1 MLFHYQNYLE
11 KMNKKENKLNANLNI
26 LLVDDHFVVRRGIEL
41 IINSTFPNAVI
52 HNAENYIEAA
62 EIIKAEN
69 IDLIVLDIIINGVE
83 NIKVMKELKTIQS
96 TTKILIFSCHE
107 EENYGLRYVKNGA
120 DGYLHKYC
128 SEAKIIDAI
137 NQVLSTGHFYSDE
150 IKNKLDN
157 NAKRKPV
164 LNPIDAL
171 SNREFEIAKML
182 VDGSGNLE
190 IANKLNIQMSTV
202 STYKNRV
209 FEKLDV
215 NNIIAL
221 STFFKDNIN

>member
-1 MLFHYQNYLE
+1 MLFHFRNYLK
-11 KMNKKENKLNANLNI
+11 KMNKEENSVNANLNI
-26 LLVDDHFVVRRGIEL
+26 LLVDDHFVVRKGVEL
-41 IINSTFPNAVI
+41 IINSAFPNAVI
-52 HNAENYIEAA
+52 HNAENYVEAT
-62 EIIKAEN
+62 EIVKTIN

-83 NIKVMKELKTIQS
+83 NIKVMKDLKSIQS

-128 SEAKIIDAI
+128 SETKIVEAI
-137 NQVLSTGHFYSDE
+137 NGILSIGHFYSDD

-157 NAKRKPV
+157 KAKRKPV
-164 LNPIDAL
+164 SNPIDTL

-215 NNIIAL
+215 SNIIAL
-221 STFFKDNIN
+221 STFFRDNIN